1 MSGRNGTT
9 EYVGAAESG
18 AGEALFAQE
27 NRRTPAVKLQN
38 VSFAYGDGEINAL
51 ENVSLEIGQ
60 GEFVAILG
68 HNGSGKSTLAR
79 LINGLLTPS
88 AGKIFVLGMD
98 SADRKNL
105 FEIRKNAGVVFQ
117 NPDNQI
123 VATIVEEDVAFGL
136 ENLGVPSAEIR
147 RRVDAALK
155 TVGMEEYALSAPHM
169 LSGGQKQR
177 VAIAGVLAMR
187 PEIIVFDEATAM
199 LDPSGRAE
207 VMRVV
212 RELNKTGGVTVIWI
226 THFMEEAAQAER
238 ILVMD
243 EGKIAM
249 QGAPL
254 EVFTR
259 VEEIRALGLDAP
271 EMILLAEELRKRGIP
286 AKDVMTVDEMVVE
299 LCRLKS

>member
-1 MSGRNGTT
+1 MNTRK
-9 EYVGAAESG
+9 
-18 AGEALFAQE
+18 
-27 NRRTPAVKLQN
+27 AVIKATGLTY
-38 VSFAYGDGEINAL
+38 AYEDGFDAVRGVDFEVY
-51 ENVSLEIGQ
+51 E
-60 GEFVAILG
+60 GEFLAILG
-68 HNGSGKSTLAR
+68 HNGSGKSTLAKLMNALFLPTGGEICVGGIVAKNEDDAFR
-79 LINGLLTPS
+79 VRE
-88 AGKIFVLGMD
+88 KCGM
-98 SADRKNL
+98 
-105 FEIRKNAGVVFQ
+105 VFQ

-177 VAIAGVLAMR
+177 VAIAGVLAMQ

>member
-1 MSGRNGTT
+1 MNTRK
-9 EYVGAAESG
+9 
-18 AGEALFAQE
+18 
-27 NRRTPAVKLQN
+27 AVIKATGLTY
-38 VSFAYGDGEINAL
+38 AYEDGFDAVRGVDFEVY
-51 ENVSLEIGQ
+51 E
-60 GEFVAILG
+60 GEFLAILG
-68 HNGSGKSTLAR
+68 HNGSGKSTLAKLMNALFLPTGGEICVGGIVAKNEDDAFR
-79 LINGLLTPS
+79 VRE
-88 AGKIFVLGMD
+88 KCGM
-98 SADRKNL
+98 
-105 FEIRKNAGVVFQ
+105 VFQ

-177 VAIAGVLAMR
+177 VAIAGVLAMQ

-238 ILVMD
+238 LLVMD

>member
-1 MSGRNGTT
+1 MNTRK
-9 EYVGAAESG
+9 
-18 AGEALFAQE
+18 
-27 NRRTPAVKLQN
+27 AVIKATGLTY
-38 VSFAYGDGEINAL
+38 AYEDGFDAVRGVDFEVY
-51 ENVSLEIGQ
+51 E
-60 GEFVAILG
+60 GEFLAILG
-68 HNGSGKSTLAR
+68 HNGSGKSTLAKLMNALFLPTGGEICVGGIVAKNEDDAFR
-79 LINGLLTPS
+79 VRETC
-88 AGKIFVLGMD
+88 GM
-98 SADRKNL
+98 
-105 FEIRKNAGVVFQ
+105 VFQ

-226 THFMEEAAQAER
+226 THFMEEAARAER

>member
-1 MSGRNGTT
+1 MIKATGLTYAYEDG
-9 EYVGAAESG
+9 
-18 AGEALFAQE
+18 FD
-27 NRRTPAVKLQN
+27 AVRG
-38 VSFAYGDGEINAL
+38 VDFEVYE
-51 ENVSLEIGQ
+51 
-60 GEFVAILG
+60 GEFLAILG
-68 HNGSGKSTLAR
+68 HNGSGKSTLAKLMNALFLPTGGEICVGGIVAKNEDDAFR
-79 LINGLLTPS
+79 VRE
-88 AGKIFVLGMD
+88 KCGM
-98 SADRKNL
+98 
-105 FEIRKNAGVVFQ
+105 VFQ

-177 VAIAGVLAMR
+177 VAIAGVLAMQ

-238 ILVMD
+238 LLVMD

>member
-1 MSGRNGTT
+1 MRTM
-9 EYVGAAESG
+9 
-18 AGEALFAQE
+18 LFRVRE
-27 NRRTPAVKLQN
+27 KC
-38 VSFAYGDGEINAL
+38 
-51 ENVSLEIGQ
+51 
-60 GEFVAILG
+60 
-68 HNGSGKSTLAR
+68 
-79 LINGLLTPS
+79 
-88 AGKIFVLGMD
+88 GM
-98 SADRKNL
+98 
-105 FEIRKNAGVVFQ
+105 VFQ

-177 VAIAGVLAMR
+177 VAIAGVLAMQ

>member
-1 MSGRNGTT
+1 MNTRK
-9 EYVGAAESG
+9 
-18 AGEALFAQE
+18 
-27 NRRTPAVKLQN
+27 AVIKATGLTY
-38 VSFAYGDGEINAL
+38 AYEDGFDAVRGVDFEVY
-51 ENVSLEIGQ
+51 E
-60 GEFVAILG
+60 GEFLAILG
-68 HNGSGKSTLAR
+68 RNGSGKSTLAKLMNALFLPTGGEICVGGIVAKNEDDAFR
-79 LINGLLTPS
+79 VRE
-88 AGKIFVLGMD
+88 KCGM
-98 SADRKNL
+98 
-105 FEIRKNAGVVFQ
+105 VFQ

-238 ILVMD
+238 LLVMD

>member
-1 MSGRNGTT
+1 
-9 EYVGAAESG
+9 
-18 AGEALFAQE
+18 
-27 NRRTPAVKLQN
+27 
-38 VSFAYGDGEINAL
+38 
-51 ENVSLEIGQ
+51 
-60 GEFVAILG
+60 
-68 HNGSGKSTLAR
+68 
-79 LINGLLTPS
+79 
-88 AGKIFVLGMD
+88 MD
-98 SADRKNL
+98 
-105 FEIRKNAGVVFQ
+105 
-117 NPDNQI
+117 
-123 VATIVEEDVAFGL
+123 
-136 ENLGVPSAEIR
+136 
-147 RRVDAALK
+147 
-155 TVGMEEYALSAPHM
+155 YALSAPHM

>member
-1 MSGRNGTT
+1 MIVIEDAYKTF
-9 EYVGAAESG
+9 ESG
-18 AGEALFAQE
+18 A
-27 NRRTPAVKLQN
+27 RKVDAVRG
-38 VSFAYGDGEINAL
+38 VSLTIQDGEIFG
-51 ENVSLEIGQ
+51 VIGYS
-60 GEFVAILG
+60 GA
-68 HNGSGKSTLAR
+68 GKSTLIR
-79 LINGLLTPS
+79 LINLLERPTS
-88 AGKIFVLGMD
+88 GRIFVNGQELTALAPKELRQARRKIGMIFQHF
-98 SADRKNL
+98 NL
-105 FEIRKNAGVVFQ
+105 MKSRTVYSN
-117 NPDNQI
+117 
-123 VATIVEEDVAFGL
+123 VAYPLRGSPLSKEERRDKVMNLLKLVGL
-136 ENLGVPSAEIR
+136 EEKALAYPSQ
-147 RRVDAALK
+147 
-155 TVGMEEYALSAPHM
+155 

-226 THFMEEAAQAER
+226 THFMEEAARAER

>member
-1 MSGRNGTT
+1 MNTRK
-9 EYVGAAESG
+9 
-18 AGEALFAQE
+18 
-27 NRRTPAVKLQN
+27 AVIKATGLTY
-38 VSFAYGDGEINAL
+38 AYEDGFDAVRGVDFEVY
-51 ENVSLEIGQ
+51 E
-60 GEFVAILG
+60 GEFLAILG
-68 HNGSGKSTLAR
+68 HNGSGKSTLAKLMNALFLPTGGEICVGGIVAKNEDDAFR
-79 LINGLLTPS
+79 VRE
-88 AGKIFVLGMD
+88 KCGM
-98 SADRKNL
+98 
-105 FEIRKNAGVVFQ
+105 VFQ

-177 VAIAGVLAMR
+177 VAIAGVLAMQ

-238 ILVMD
+238 LLVMD

-254 EVFTR
+254 EVFMR